1 MTLKLIPVIVL
12 EEVGPHGRHKWVCC
26 QTILKLMVIG
36 NLMHMNV
43 TFRDKINIAKQMM
56 QLPSNC

>member
-43 TFRDKINIAKQMM
+43 TFRD
-56 QLPSNC
+56 L